1 MVKYLILFLFVTVLS
16 ACYRDSMISIQ
27 GKGIKNPSID
37 LRMDGYFYYRYPED
51 HFNEGIT
58 DVWVL
63 YGNGVLKDV
72 MGTRTISLSSIDEEI
87 KKNYIGS
94 HYKSVKWKWGVFVL
108 KGEEIEIEKWAVPL
122 FPGPTRSIEYT
133 GTVLNEEQFVL
144 TEYRNPDTGEREKVN
159 KTYTFREFSP
169 KPDSTNQFIK
179 GLE

>member
-1 MVKYLILFLFVTVLS
+1 
-16 ACYRDSMISIQ
+16 MISIQ
-27 GKGIKNPSID
+27 GKGIKNPDIQ
-37 LRMDGYFYYRYPED
+37 LRMDGYYYYRYPEG

-58 DVWVL
+58 VVWFL
-63 YGNGVLKDV
+63 YTNGVL
-72 MGTRTISLSSIDEEI
+72 MNPFGTKTNELPSIDQKINEI
-87 KKNYIGS
+87 YSSSKYE
-94 HYKSVKWKWGVFVL
+94 SVKYDWGAFTL
-108 KGEEIEIEKWAVPL
+108 DKEKLEIEKWAVPL